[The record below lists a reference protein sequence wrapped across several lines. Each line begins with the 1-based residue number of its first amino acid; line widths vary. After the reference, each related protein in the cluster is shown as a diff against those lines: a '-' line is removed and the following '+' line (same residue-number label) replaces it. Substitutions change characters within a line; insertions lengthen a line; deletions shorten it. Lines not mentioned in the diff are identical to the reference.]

1 MSRRSW
7 KGYTASKQFAWVLC
21 ALFMI
26 EFVLFC
32 GVVSSRN
39 KMARDQTQLQ
49 TDQAIQRATDYLSA
63 LLTEEQ
69 MALTYM
75 SSKSWVIKLSSN
87 SDVFDDQMTPSSLA
101 EISKDY
107 YFCSSSEGEIVFRGI
122 YFVKHER
129 VMSSFGWNSIS
140 YYLQAAGVSA
150 DKIPQLS
157 KKIVQSTKPMAVA
170 CGKSSILKAEKIL
183 LIIPVQSTSKP
194 RAYLFTLLNAE
205 NISEEI
211 AQILPRNF
219 TGYEMRVASQDGVD
233 VMISRM
239 SNVNVNE
246 HACRAGI
253 ELAMN
258 GWTIDFYIDESV
270 YLQSAALSSWMVML
284 FLGVLIVS
292 VWLALLLSNY
302 LYNYLE
308 RVLVRIPEHT
318 VTNNIMH
325 DLQLSIDSVVDN
337 FFQLQ
342 QESHMRALL
351 DGSFNEQDTSAAL
364 GFSDDMTVQV
374 LVMRA
379 VDKKEMIKTASFA
392 HIQQQLNT
400 NTFPY
405 YTLVFALNHTAAL
418 TIADTDKDAVDRA
431 VERVRSLADESELEI
446 YQGLSAIGRL
456 GISLS
461 YQAALER
468 MQFFSMQQ
476 AGTSFY
482 YPVDWEKQLIS
493 ALSTGN
499 DTAAREILS
508 ALLEENLN
516 SLAMGRLNRPEIYQ
530 LLIFLSSSIH
540 RVAAE
545 QNITESV
552 LSEIENLSYY
562 MSIEDTAGH
571 LLSCAEKLCREIAQ
585 RADKTQG
592 KAFAIVRYINEHFTD
607 PSISSASVQHVFALS
622 TNTLNKQ
629 IKEAT
634 GLTFLPYLTKL
645 RMEKAKELFVDKSM
659 RLSQVSEAV
668 GYTNEYSF
676 RRAFSRY
683 TGLKVQNYL
692 HDAEKVSDQDEKPEG
707 II

>member
-1 MSRRSW
+1 M
-7 KGYTASKQFAWVLC
+7 
-21 ALFMI
+21 
-26 EFVLFC
+26 
-32 GVVSSRN
+32 
-39 KMARDQTQLQ
+39 
-49 TDQAIQRATDYLSA
+49 
-63 LLTEEQ
+63 
-69 MALTYM
+69 
-75 SSKSWVIKLSSN
+75 
-87 SDVFDDQMTPSSLA
+87 
-101 EISKDY
+101 
-107 YFCSSSEGEIVFRGI
+107 
-122 YFVKHER
+122 
-129 VMSSFGWNSIS
+129 
-140 YYLQAAGVSA
+140 
-150 DKIPQLS
+150 
-157 KKIVQSTKPMAVA
+157 QSTKPMAVA

-183 LIIPVQSTSKP
+183 LIMPVQSAPRP
-194 RAYLFTLLNAE
+194 RAYLFTLMNAE

-219 TGYEMRVASQDGVD
+219 TGYEVRVTSQDGEEVLL
-233 VMISRM
+233 SRM
-239 SNVNVNE
+239 SNVNENE

-253 ELAMN
+253 ELAMS

-302 LYNYLE
+302 LHSYLE
-308 RVLVRIPEHT
+308 RVLVRIPGHT

-337 FFQLQ
+337 FSQLQ
-342 QESHMRALL
+342 QESRMRALL
-351 DGSFNEQDTSAAL
+351 DGSFNEQDPSAAL

-379 VDKKEMIKTASFA
+379 ADKKEMIKTASFA
-392 HIQQQLNT
+392 RIQQQLNA

-418 TIADTDKDAVDRA
+418 TIADADKEAVEKA
-431 VERVRSLADESELEI
+431 IERVRSLADESELQV

-468 MQFFSMQQ
+468 MQFFTMQQ

-508 ALLEENLN
+508 ALLEENMN
-516 SLAMGRLNRPEIYQ
+516 RLAMGRLNRPEMYQ

-545 QNITESV
+545 QNVTESV
-552 LSEIENLSYY
+552 LNEIESLSYY
-562 MSIEDTAGH
+562 MSIENTAGH
-571 LLSCAEKLCREIAQ
+571 LLSSAEKLCREIAE

-645 RMEKAKELFVDKSM
+645 RMEKAKELFADKSM

-692 HDAEKVSDQDEKPEG
+692 HDAEELSSQDEKPEE

>member
-1 MSRRSW
+1 MSRKSW
-7 KGYTASKQFAWVLC
+7 KRYAVSKQFVLVLC

-32 GVVSSRN
+32 GMISSRN
-39 KMARDQTQLQ
+39 KIVRDQTRQQ
-49 TDQAIQRATDYLSA
+49 TEQAIERAKDYLSA

-69 MALTYM
+69 MSLTYM
-75 SSKSWVIKLSSN
+75 SSQPWVIKLSSN
-87 SDVFDDQMTPSSLA
+87 TDVFDEQMTPSRLS

-107 YFCSSSEGEIVFRGI
+107 YFYSSAEGEIVFRGM
-122 YFVKHER
+122 YFVKYAR
-129 VMSSFGWNSIS
+129 VMSAFGWNSLS
-140 YYLQAAGVSA
+140 YYLQVAGVPDA
-150 DKIPQLS
+150 KIPQLS
-157 KKIVQSTKPMAVA
+157 ERIVQSTKPLAVA
-170 CGKSSILKAEKIL
+170 CGKSSILKEEKIL
-183 LIIPVQSTSKP
+183 LILPVQSTTKP
-194 RAYLFTLLNAE
+194 RAYLFTLMNAE
-205 NISEEI
+205 NIGKEI

-219 TGYEMRVASQDGVD
+219 TGYEVRVATQDGTD
-233 VMISRM
+233 VMLSSM
-239 SNVNVNE
+239 GNVNKNE
-246 HACRAGI
+246 HKCRAGI
-253 ELAMN
+253 ELAMS
-258 GWTIDFYIDESV
+258 GWTIDFYIDESIN
-270 YLQSAALSSWMVML
+270 LQSAALSIWMVML
-284 FLGVLIVS
+284 FLGMLIVS

-302 LYNYLE
+302 LHSYLE
-308 RVLVRIPEHT
+308 RVLVRIPGH
-318 VTNNIMH
+318 VTTNDIML
-325 DLQLSIDSVVDN
+325 DLQLSIDSMAGN
-337 FFQLQ
+337 FSQLQ

-351 DGSFNEQDTSAAL
+351 DGSFNAQDASAAL
-364 GFSDDMTVQV
+364 GFNDDMTVQV

-379 VDKKEMIKTASFA
+379 AYQKEMIKTASFA
-392 HIQQQLNT
+392 RIQQQLNA

-418 TIADTDKDAVDRA
+418 TIADMDKEAVEQA
-431 VERVRSLADESELEI
+431 VERVRSLADEDELEV
-446 YQGLSAIGRL
+446 YQGLPAIGRL

-468 MQFFSMQQ
+468 MQFFTMQQ

-508 ALLEENLN
+508 ALLEENMN
-516 SLAMGRLNRPEIYQ
+516 RLALGRLNRPEMYQ

-545 QNITESV
+545 QNVTESV
-552 LSEIENLSYY
+552 LSEIESLSYY
-562 MSIEDTAGH
+562 MSIEDTVVH
-571 LLSCAEKLCREIAQ
+571 LLSSAEKLCTEIAE

-592 KAFAIVRYINEHFTD
+592 KAFAIVRYINEHFTN
-607 PSISSASVQHVFALS
+607 PSISSASVQYVFALS

-634 GLTFLPYLTKL
+634 GMTFLPYLTKL
-645 RMEKAKELFVDKSM
+645 RMEKAKELFADKSM

-692 HDAEKVSDQDEKPEG
+692 HDAEELSYQDEKPEG